1 VNYEPIVPAQ
11 VAEQSA
17 PQIEAP
23 VTVADLNRQI
33 AAAAAGQTAAVS
45 EPEIVNPEP
54 MQEQSPA
61 VDSAA
66 DVEVVDAPVD
76 PF

>member
-1 VNYEPIVPAQ
+1 
-11 VAEQSA
+11 
-17 PQIEAP
+17 
-23 VTVADLNRQI
+23 VADLNRQI